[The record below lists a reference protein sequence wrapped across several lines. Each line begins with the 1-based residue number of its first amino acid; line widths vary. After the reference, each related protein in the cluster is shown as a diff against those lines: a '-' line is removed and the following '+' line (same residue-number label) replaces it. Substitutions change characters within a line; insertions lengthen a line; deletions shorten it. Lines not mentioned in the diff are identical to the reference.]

1 MAGDRIE
8 YTLGVGV
15 EIKNTADQVRILQ
28 DTLNKENFSIKMVTP
43 DVNIGKA
50 DEIFERLKK
59 EYKEVTEI
67 AVDYKTVVDDTGK
80 TIGKFADSISF
91 KGVGAMGELR
101 KHQEKLN
108 EGMADF
114 GKKMKVF
121 NDYSLNAD
129 KAKASAK
136 NLGDEQKK
144 TVEGTAE
151 KLQVAVQKWKE
162 HAEKLNLNEKEAKEL
177 EAEIERLNE
186 ELQVNQAETKT
197 SANAMQSFGLRLSN
211 AIKQTGAY
219 TVALRASRLAQQELR
234 KAVSYSVELDTEMT
248 KIKVLQ
254 VEGAKTEA
262 QINGL
267 AKSFNNLAKEMAI
280 STLEVARG
288 STEWLRQGKTVAETQ
303 ELLRSTVMLSK
314 LGAIDTANA
323 TEKLTATLNAFNLE
337 AKDAELIV
345 DKLVAVDNIAATSVN
360 ELATAMQYS
369 ASIASQ
375 SGISFD
381 QLTSYIAVI
390 SETTRQSAQTIGQAF
405 KTIFSRM
412 QMLREGKIDEDGI
425 GINKVEDALYRVGI
439 LLRNEE
445 GQFRNFGTVLEELG
459 AIWQNW
465 NGTMEQS
472 NIAAALGGTR
482 QVNLIYALL
491 NNMNDALEFQ
501 EEQAKATGL
510 ATERY
515 GIYLASVQA
524 KIDTF
529 KATLEGLYQSLI
541 SSDLI
546 KWFIDF
552 GQSILDSI
560 EKAGGLQN
568 IIKWALRIVVI
579 LKGVPAILKTIKAL
593 QVGTNL
599 AKAALSMGSVAGQG
613 MKVTGMLSGLLKGL
627 KLTGAS
633 AEKTAVVQ
641 GLLNASYEGGNKGLA
656 QYILTQMGV
665 IPATNA
671 ATGATLGF
679 GAAVWTALAPV
690 LALTA
695 AMVALFFIVKA
706 YNKAKEASAKRL
718 EHMAEHEE
726 NAKSIKK
733 EVTSL
738 KELNEERKKIKGE
751 LDTLIEGTTEYTNK
765 QQELY
770 DIRAKLSEL
779 YPEIVPAV
787 NDSTTAFN
795 NETTAIEALIKAKE
809 DLARAEKKEAVEKAE
824 KELFGDVFY
833 EDSGFDRDFYDDQ
846 VEKGQIN
853 PNDFVV
859 VHKKGRVQLISKDVV
874 SGNLTGANSLY
885 EAFQEKLLN
894 PDDIDALNK
903 YTEKLLGTYN
913 ALNLIEDVS
922 KRMQLAQ
929 VFEDTFTAEDADDT
943 AKKFWTEVG
952 REFVNQARAFEVPD
966 QSWMDDLDR
975 GGASQEQKDSYLNKM
990 DAKAKELYN
999 VTLPKVI
1006 NRLKE
1011 LQEAFSITKSDEL
1024 VPDELQVEL
1033 KKLSVEV
1040 EHHSNKLYYLKDGNK
1055 EYIETEEQ
1063 LVDIIRTEAIPGYNN
1078 LSIELKELVDNTLL
1092 ATLNTKEQTDALR
1105 ELVNETSFLSEAID
1119 EQTKNQT
1126 VSLETAMRLKE
1137 IEAQLGEEYGNN
1149 YFQIEQLGDGY
1160 TFATDAVYEYAN
1172 SQLMS
1177 EFNTIKNAAA
1187 LAEGSAELNYIEQ
1200 AALAASEGN
1209 LVAAMSFI
1217 SMAEAANQS
1226 IPDIEKLKDILYQM
1240 ANVWQKANSGGLGTS
1255 GGSAGAKKEDP
1266 RIKETEKLIKGLEKQ
1281 IDAHKKEID
1290 LHKKEIDIIKAAQK
1304 AYADWIDQKKK
1315 SLELAKNEADYYKDQ
1330 EERLKSLAKLE
1341 KELAVIK
1348 LDNSPEARAKALEL
1362 EEQIEEK
1369 RKEIEENSEERRHEL
1384 QIRALEELK
1393 DAFDKAS
1400 EEQIKGIQTIID
1412 GIEEIIK
1419 GIQEQIKEQRE
1430 FIQELREQ
1438 DRSNGGDGRSP
1449 NRTGGTGESL
1459 LAAIQRTSSGKVGY
1473 GSNDE
1478 ELGMPVSKTG
1488 DEPTQRS
1495 HLGGAIDINT
1505 NQSSGNVHSPQTG
1518 VVTYMGDTG
1527 TGYGKTIAIKNADGR
1542 IVTLSHLSE
1551 FGDLKVGQRVD
1562 KTDIIGKIDENWTGN
1577 GTGEH
1582 IHMATFQELN
1592 GEVVQTTTNF
1602 ESFNRKLDYANSKFP
1617 AGILDFV
1624 TSLEDGRKTIV
1635 KVGGKVDK
1643 ELTEQAEYISKATGL
1658 TSKELE
1664 GLADSVKSGAVN
1676 MEGGVSSM
1684 IKDLEFLGYDIKLT
1698 GEGLKKFYDF
1708 LKNISN
1714 DNVDVESKPKP
1725 LEPKPG
1731 GRKPGGQ
1738 VEQYAFHSGGLV
1750 ESHHDGDFAGGL
1762 NSNEVFAKLLKG
1774 EYVATESQ
1782 MERFLSKTLPTL
1794 MGANLRIQPNAVNT
1808 EISLSMPINV
1818 EGNMDKS
1825 VIADIEVIAN
1835 RAVEKINRQVA
1846 SMGHIRTSN
1855 QFIS

>member
-144 TVEGTAE
+144 SVEGTAE
-151 KLQVAVQKWKE
+151 KLQAAIQKWNE

-177 EAEIERLNE
+177 EAEIERLNK

-197 SANAMQSFGLRLSN
+197 SANAMQSFGLRLAN

-375 SGISFD
+375 SGVSFD

-412 QMLREGKIDEDGI
+412 QTLREGKIDEDGI

-439 LLRNEE
+439 RLRDEE

-459 AIWQNW
+459 AIWQSL

-472 NIAAALGGTR
+472 NIAGALGGTR

-491 NNMNDALEFQ
+491 NNMNDALGFQ

-515 GIYLASVQA
+515 GIYLDSVQA
-524 KIDTF
+524 KIDKF

-560 EKAGGLQN
+560 EKAGGLQTV
-568 IIKWALRIVVI
+568 IKWVLGIVGV
-579 LKGVPAILKTIKAL
+579 LKGVPAILKTIKGL
-593 QVGTNL
+593 QVATNL
-599 AKAALSMGSVAGQG
+599 AKVALSMGSVAGQG

-633 AEKTAVVQ
+633 AEKTAIVQ

-656 QYILTQMGV
+656 QYILTQAGL

-671 ATGATLGF
+671 VTGATLGF
-679 GAAVWTALAPV
+679 GAALQAALGPIALVTLAIGALVGAYV
-690 LALTA
+690 LIQKEMDRRNVFKSAEKIQEIETEIKAVEEKKKSAKELLDIEKRQQKELNQAKYNTEEYEIALSNLIDTHKKLIEIYPELGAGMDAQGKLTDDAIVKVKELTA
-695 AMVALFFIVKA
+695 AEERLIKDRKEAQQQIAAKALFNKSTLTTQGLDTFNENDLYMGMFSTTTEDHTARAISKMSANWNAYAHESRKAIGDTTKDMVKA
-706 YNKAKEASAKRL
+706 VKKLDEFNASLDAVVENYNNLSEEQQKHYRDYLIDYAKYYVEDAEAVQKILDRLYNSSPFKPYTMDTGDEDLIERLKNTSPAEFEIDDPYKKLYSESIPKAIEGLDLLYDAINKTFIPPEDETRLNELFKGGGVQIEYMTNKLYIMEDGVKRYISTT
-718 EHMAEHEE
+718 EDFIGVIAEH
-726 NAKSIKK
+726 ID
-733 EVTSL
+733 
-738 KELNEERKKIKGE
+738 GW
-751 LDTLIEGTTEYTNK
+751 
-765 QQELY
+765 
-770 DIRAKLSEL
+770 
-779 YPEIVPAV
+779 
-787 NDSTTAFN
+787 
-795 NETTAIEALIKAKE
+795 E
-809 DLARAEKKEAVEKAE
+809 DL
-824 KELFGDVFY
+824 D
-833 EDSGFDRDFYDDQ
+833 
-846 VEKGQIN
+846 
-853 PNDFVV
+853 
-859 VHKKGRVQLISKDVV
+859 
-874 SGNLTGANSLY
+874 
-885 EAFQEKLLN
+885 
-894 PDDIDALNK
+894 
-903 YTEKLLGTYN
+903 
-913 ALNLIEDVS
+913 
-922 KRMQLAQ
+922 
-929 VFEDTFTAEDADDT
+929 
-943 AKKFWTEVG
+943 
-952 REFVNQARAFEVPD
+952 
-966 QSWMDDLDR
+966 
-975 GGASQEQKDSYLNKM
+975 QEQKDYIISALLAHEAMRKGKGEVDDFTKSIDTLAKTMEEQNKNGEISA
-990 DAKAKELYN
+990 DSVL
-999 VTLPKVI
+999 TLISI
-1006 NRLKE
+1006 NR
-1011 LQEAFSITKSDEL
+1011 
-1024 VPDELQVEL
+1024 
-1033 KKLSVEV
+1033 
-1040 EHHSNKLYYLKDGNK
+1040 
-1055 EYIETEEQ
+1055 
-1063 LVDIIRTEAIPGYNN
+1063 
-1078 LSIELKELVDNTLL
+1078 
-1092 ATLNTKEQTDALR
+1092 
-1105 ELVNETSFLSEAID
+1105 
-1119 EQTKNQT
+1119 
-1126 VSLETAMRLKE
+1126 
-1137 IEAQLGEEYGNN
+1137 
-1149 YFQIEQLGDGY
+1149 
-1160 TFATDAVYEYAN
+1160 EYADMIEYVDGKYILSNESLSNAILLEYNKAEAEQYAMAITGQN
-1172 SQLMS
+1172 SEVIGYL
-1177 EFNTIKNAAA
+1177 T
-1187 LAEGSAELNYIEQ
+1187 Q
-1200 AALAASEGN
+1200 ASIAASEGN
-1209 LVAAMSFI
+1209 YLL
-1217 SMAEAANQS
+1217 MASSLEAAAAASDS
-1226 IPDIEKLKDILYQM
+1226 IPNLEAYAEILAQIAKIANTMREKVTIPR
-1240 ANVWQKANSGGLGTS
+1240 

-1362 EEQIEEK
+1362 EEQIHEK

-1393 DAFDKAS
+1393 DAFDNAS

-1438 DRSNGGDGRSP
+1438 GRDGGGGNDTYR
-1449 NRTGGTGESL
+1449 RTGGSGKSL
-1459 LAAIQRTSSGKVGY
+1459 LQDIQEGVDQHRNKNR
-1473 GSNDE
+1473 GSNQE
-1478 ELGMPVSKTG
+1478 ELGSPVSQKILETQG
-1488 DEPTQRS
+1488 D
-1495 HLGGAIDINT
+1495 HLGGAKDMRSAYDT
-1505 NQSSGNVHSPQTG
+1505 DKNVYAPQTG
-1518 VVTYMGDTG
+1518 VVITAGDSG
-1527 TGYGKTIAIKNADGR
+1527 NGYGNTVAIRNADGR
-1542 IVTLSHLSE
+1542 IVSISHL
-1551 FGDLKVGQRVD
+1551 GDVGNLKPGMEIN
-1562 KTDIIGKIDENWTGN
+1562 KGDIMGSIDIDTWTGD

-1582 IHMATFQELN
+1582 LHVATFQEMN
-1592 GEVVQTTTNF
+1592 GVVEQTTTHLSNF
-1602 ESFNRKLDYANSKFP
+1602 KHNIEYANSTIP
-1617 AGILDFV
+1617 
-1624 TSLEDGRKTIV
+1624 DGTMALVNAFEKSTTLLAYT
-1635 KVGGKVDK
+1635 GYMYNGKV
-1643 ELTEQAEYISKATGL
+1643 TEEANKFKDAAGL
-1658 TSKELE
+1658 TNEQMILLSEAL
-1664 GLADSVKSGAVN
+1664 KSGAVN
-1676 MEGGVSSM
+1676 ADADISTVLNNLSAFG
-1684 IKDLEFLGYDIKLT
+1684 IKVNLT
-1698 GEGLKKFYDF
+1698 GRELFNFQNF
-1708 LKNISN
+1708 LKQLQKDKTTKLSN
-1714 DNVDVESKPKP
+1714 TRITPEKINAKSRGGIDTSVEMIMH
-1725 LEPKPG
+1725 E
-1731 GRKPGGQ
+1731 
-1738 VEQYAFHSGGLV
+1738 GGLV
-1750 ESHHDGDFAGGL
+1750 DDKHTKAYKGDL
-1762 NSNEVFAKLLKG
+1762 KSNEVFAKLLKG
-1774 EYVATESQ
+1774 EYVATEGQ
-1782 MERFLSKTLPTL
+1782 MEHFLSQTLPKM
-1794 MGANLRIQPNAVNT
+1794 MGTPKVNT
-1808 EISLSMPINV
+1808 QSTSVPITMNMPINV

-1825 VIADIEVIAN
+1825 AIADIEVIAN